1 MSKSSIFIIPF
12 FLLILLANLSCTQTE
27 FSRQAQEKLQSSANY
42 ITDQSKKFYHSG
54 KNALGLSETKSVK
67 PKKTMT
73 VSKRVFGILPD
84 GTKVHEFR
92 LINENNTEVSIIE
105 YGASI
110 REILVPDRDG
120 LFENVSLGFSSLE
133 DYISKSPYFG
143 CIAGRYANRIA
154 DGKFSLDG
162 VVYNL
167 ARNTGPNHHHGGKS
181 GFDKKVWV
189 GKPLDSG
196 LGVSLAYRSSDGEE
210 GYPGTLNSTVTYSL
224 TADDQIKVSIEA
236 TTDKP
241 TIINLTNHTYF
252 NLAGEGNSTI
262 LDHELEL
269 PGTSI
274 VATDSSNIPTSLLPV
289 AGTPFDFRNPKIIG
303 SKINEE
309 HPQIVV
315 GKGYDHTWIV
325 PESSEP
331 LAYAAT
337 LKDPKSG
344 RILKLYTN
352 QPGVQFYSGNYLD
365 GSLIGTSGQS
375 YPYRSGLCLEP
386 QVFPDSPNRQGK
398 AGWKSCILRPG
409 ETYLH
414 LSVYKFSAQ

>member
-1 MSKSSIFIIPF
+1 MSKSSTFIIPF
-12 FLLILLANLSCTQTE
+12 FLSILLANLSCTQTE
-27 FSRQAQEKLQSSANY
+27 FSRQAQEKLQLGANY
-42 ITDQSKKFYHSG
+42 ITGQSKKFYHSG

-73 VSKRVFGILPD
+73 VSKRVFGTLPD

-154 DGKFSLDG
+154 DGRFSLDG

-167 ARNTGPNHHHGGKS
+167 ARNNGPNHLHGGES

-189 GKPLDSG
+189 GKPLESG

-210 GYPGTLNSTVTYSL
+210 GYPGTLHSTVTYSL

-262 LDHELEL
+262 LDHVLEL

-303 SKINEE
+303 SQINEE

-325 PESSEP
+325 PESSES
-331 LAYAAT
+331 LAHAAT

-365 GSLIGTSGQS
+365 GSLVGTSGQS
-375 YPYRSGLCLEP
+375 YPHRSGLCLEP

-414 LSVYKFSAQ
+414 LSVYKFSAE